1 LKLFTGCT
9 DENERLVECM
19 GWMASAVQAVL
30 AATAAFAAF
39 AVVSNRHSIF
49 KAIPNE

>member
-19 GWMASAVQAVL
+19 GWMASAAQAVL
-30 AATAAFAAF
+30 AAF

>member
-19 GWMASAVQAVL
+19 GWVASAVQAVL
-30 AATAAFAAF
+30 AATAAFA
-39 AVVSNRHSIF
+39 VVSNRHSIF
-49 KAIPNE
+49 KARHESDTK